1 MNMLAPMRV
10 EVRIDPVEMR
20 EIFHLLSTTPPRAR
34 NKLLRRLI
42 AKGYAIEQ
50 GMVPAMGSAS
60 IAPLP
65 SEPPPKAAAVAPTGP
80 MTFPIEGFSRTQS
93 R

>member
-1 MNMLAPMRV
+1 MNMLAPMRI

-20 EIFHLLSTTPPRAR
+20 EIFQLLSSTPPRSR

-50 GMVPAMGSAS
+50 GMVPPMGSAS
-60 IAPLP
+60 IAPQTT
-65 SEPPPKAAAVAPTGP
+65 EPTPKATPVAPAGP